1 MFLKKNFYYLIL
13 FAFVAIILLV
23 LKNNNKS
30 LDNKIG
36 GDFVLTNQ
44 SGQKITNDSFKGYY
58 RLVFFGFTHC
68 PDFCPNTLNNV
79 GEIINEIDKKDIL
92 VPIFITVDPQRDTE
106 MRLKKYLSNFHPKII
121 GLTGSKEQIGGVK
134 KKYKIFS
141 KKVMDEADSTHNHDN
156 HDHGGY
162 GVDHTTILYLMDK
175 NGYYLSHFSPEDSS
189 DDIIKRI
196 NNLL

>member
-1 MFLKKNFYYLIL
+1 MHGKLVSTRY
-13 FAFVAIILLV
+13 V

-134 KKYKIFS
+134 KKI
-141 KKVMDEADSTHNHDN
+141 
-156 HDHGGY
+156 
-162 GVDHTTILYLMDK
+162 
-175 NGYYLSHFSPEDSS
+175 
-189 DDIIKRI
+189 
-196 NNLL
+196 